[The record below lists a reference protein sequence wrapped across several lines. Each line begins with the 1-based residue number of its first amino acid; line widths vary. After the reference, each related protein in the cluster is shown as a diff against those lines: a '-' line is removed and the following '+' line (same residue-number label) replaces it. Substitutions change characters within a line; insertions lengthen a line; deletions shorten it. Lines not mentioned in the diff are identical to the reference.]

1 MARTFNR
8 VPLGFIFAT
17 HTLRAQQIVTPTA
30 KEHGLP
36 VVQVPAA
43 GSRVEGIIVN
53 GAAPSSVAIVPLADA
68 LSRLPEGSVA
78 LVGVN
83 SDNVFGILHRLG
95 VPGSHPLVAVRAR
108 TILRAVPGPVVLP
121 RRGVRYVV
129 GVERAARRGARAG
142 VAEVRGA
149 LKREVIHR
157 FHG

>member
-1 MARTFNR
+1 MARTFSR

-95 VPGSHPLVAVRAR
+95 VPVATLSSPCVLGRSC
-108 TILRAVPGPVVLP
+108 VPCLDRSCFPEGEFDTLWVLS
-121 RRGVRYVV
+121 VQ
-129 GVERAARRGARAG
+129 RGAAPEL
-142 VAEVRGA
+142 AWLKYGA
-149 LKREVIHR
+149 R
-157 FHG
+157 